1 MMWHDDTNDAENFRA
16 RLMTVLV
23 DAPRTSTGV
32 PLIIRDV
39 PRPGSET
46 ALIRA
51 LADIIEATCVLES
64 PSRGARSPG
73 TSSSV
78 HGKQRRRQR

>member
-1 MMWHDDTNDAENFRA
+1 MIQHDNANDAENFRA
-16 RLMTVLV
+16 RLMRMLL

-64 PSRGARSPG
+64 PSRGTRSPSV
-73 TSSSV
+73 SSSV
-78 HGKQRRRQR
+78 HGQQRHRQK